1 MDATLPWP
9 EDAPPAGASLRI
21 DEPEPG
27 LLRLVPD
34 PPHRSFP
41 VLDGPLLAD
50 LETAIERIESERPRG
65 VLIAGRRCDQFLAGA
80 DVHAIQRVR
89 DPHMVESVVRAVHR
103 LYDRLEALPCTVVAA
118 VGGPVPGGAFEL
130 CLACD
135 TIVLANDAR
144 TRIGLPETKLGLLPA
159 WGGVHRLTRRV
170 GVPTAVDAILTGRLF
185 DPRRAKRSG
194 FVDRLTAP
202 EYLERIGADLALGRE
217 PLAVHDRGRRA
228 FFIDRNPLV
237 RAVVGRAARKQ
248 LDERTG
254 GHYPAPYMA
263 LEKVL
268 EAPSV
273 PRELW
278 AEREAVAA
286 GRLVATDACA
296 NLIGLFLGTEEQK
309 RLVDGP
315 EREADRHGAKPRG
328 TASRNSGPQ
337 RIGVVGGGVM
347 GAGIASALALAGADV
362 RLCDLDR
369 SALDRALAG
378 HRKAVGKRL
387 RRDGSAARN
396 AATDRLTVST
406 ELAGL
411 GRTELV
417 IEAVAEN
424 VEVKRRVF
432 AELERVA
439 PGAWLASN
447 TSSLSIADLAGDLA
461 RPERFIGLHFFN
473 PVHRMPLVE
482 IVRGPATDDATFR
495 AAAQVALDLGKT
507 PVAVRDVPGFLVNRL
522 LGPYLDEAVHR
533 FVRGAS
539 VERVDLAAR
548 DYGMP
553 MGPYELLDE
562 VGLDIAQHA
571 SKSLFDGYG
580 ERMRPTDGLG
590 RLVHPHRLGKK
601 TGLGFLVHDKKARK
615 RPRPADDLVQFQGR
629 SATSDSSADSFGAS
643 LYALLAEAV
652 RCLEEGVV
660 GSARELDLAVVLGT
674 GFAPFRGGP
683 LHHIDSVG
691 VAEVARRLEGFAR
704 AAQNAGH
711 ESGRSRFEP
720 PAMLLRMAQNDE
732 TFFGADRGRAAG
744 AA

>member
-9 EDAPPAGASLRI
+9 ENAPAAGASLFI

-27 LLRLVPD
+27 LLRLIPD

-41 VLDGPLLAD
+41 VLDGPLLED
-50 LETAIERIESERPRG
+50 LEAAVTRIESERPRG
-65 VLIAGRRCDQFLAGA
+65 VLIAGRRPDQFLAGA
-80 DVHAIQRVR
+80 DVHAIRRVR
-89 DPHMVESVVRAVHR
+89 DPRVVESVVRTVHR
-103 LYDRLEALPCTVVAA
+103 LYDRIEALPCTVVAA

-135 TIVLANDAR
+135 TIVLANDPR

-159 WGGVHRLTRRV
+159 WGGLHRLTRRV
-170 GVPTAVDAILTGRLF
+170 GVPTALDAILTGRLY
-185 DPRRAKRSG
+185 DPRRAKRLG
-194 FVDRLTAP
+194 LVDRLTAP

-248 LDERTG
+248 LDEKTG
-254 GHYPAPYMA
+254 GHYPAPYVV

-296 NLIGLFLGTEEQK
+296 NLIDLFLGVEEQK
-309 RLVDGP
+309 RLGDGG
-315 EREADRHGAKPRG
+315 ERANVACEPAPK
-328 TASRNSGPQ
+328 

-369 SALDRALAG
+369 TALDRAVTS
-378 HRKAVGKRL
+378 HRKAVAKRL

-396 AATDRLTVST
+396 AATDRLTVAT

-411 GRTELV
+411 GRSDLV

-424 VEVKRRVF
+424 LDVKRRVF

-439 PGAWLASN
+439 PNARLASN
-447 TSSLSIADLAGDLA
+447 TSSLSIAELARDLA
-461 RPERFIGLHFFN
+461 RPERFVGLHFFN
-473 PVHRMPLVE
+473 PVSRMPLVE
-482 IVRGPATDDATFR
+482 IVRGTATDDATFR
-495 AAAQVALDLGKT
+495 AAARIALDLGKT

-548 DYGMP
+548 EFGMP

-571 SKSLFDGYG
+571 SKSLFEGYG
-580 ERMRPTDGLG
+580 ERMRPTEGLG
-590 RLVHPHRLGKK
+590 RLVHPRRLGKK
-601 TGLGFLVHDKKARK
+601 SGLGFYVHDARKKK
-615 RPRPADDLVQFQGR
+615 RPRPAEDLVQFQGR
-629 SATSDSSADSFGAS
+629 SASSASSADSFDAC
-643 LYALLAEAV
+643 LFALLAEAV
-652 RCLEEGVV
+652 RSLEEGVV

-683 LHHIDSVG
+683 LRHIDSVG
-691 VAEVARRLEGFAR
+691 ASEAVQRLEGLAR
-704 AAQNAGH
+704 AAHKAGH
-711 ESGRSRFEP
+711 ESGRARFEP
-720 PAMLLRMAQNDE
+720 PRLLIRMAERDE
-732 TFFGADRGRAAG
+732 TFFGVDRERTAG